1 MCCYRYKVENT
12 MRENI
17 IVSVVIPIY
26 NVSKWIDRGM
36 EIILSQSLKDFEVL
50 LVDDGS
56 TDDSAEKCRAWTE
69 KDDRVRLISKENGG
83 AGSARN
89 VGIDEAK
96 GRYVYFFDIDDIAK
110 PNLLEYCS
118 SKMDELQVDYMMF
131 GFNMIERGYVDSTI
145 VCGHKEQIINS
156 NSELRDAFI
165 DQMLLCVGGNGF
177 PWNKMYRLEFLNKHN
192 LRFENQRIQQDEV
205 FNLLV
210 YRQLERAYIS
220 SEILYDYFIYSSG
233 NTRSRFIPERFDI
246 YVSVREHFEDLFEYW
261 QLKDNRVTQYLN
273 KRFFEGVN
281 QTLRFNM
288 FHPKCDWDDE
298 RRKEE
303 LDRVMVHTYTL
314 NAIDHVTMT
323 FEESQFV
330 SAYKAKSLLRIRFLN
345 WSFDMLRKVRHF
357 FKKHGQ

>member
-1 MCCYRYKVENT
+1 MT
-12 MRENI
+12 ENI
-17 IVSVVIPIY
+17 VVSVIIPIY

-36 EIILSQSLKDFEVL
+36 QIISTQSLKDIEIL

-56 TDDSAEKCRAWTE
+56 TDDSAAKCQVWVK
-69 KDDRVRLISKENGG
+69 KDDRVRLIRKENGG

-89 VGIDEAK
+89 AGMDVAK
-96 GRYVYFFDIDDIAK
+96 GRYIYFFDIDDIAK

-118 SKMDELQVDYMMF
+118 SRMDELHVDYMMF
-131 GFNMIERGYVDSTI
+131 GFNMIEKGYVESTL
-145 VCGHKEQIINS
+145 VCDHKEQIINS

-165 DQMLLCVGGNGF
+165 DQMLLCTGGNGF

-210 YRQLERAYIS
+210 YRHLEKAFIS
-220 SEILYDYFIYSSG
+220 SEVLYDYYIYSAG

-261 QLKDNRVTQYLN
+261 KLKDKRVVQYLN
-273 KRFFEGVN
+273 DRFFNGVN

-288 FHPKCDWDDE
+288 FHPKCDWDDK

-303 LDRVMVHTYTL
+303 LIRVMSHTFTL
-314 NAIDHVTMT
+314 NAIDHVTKD
-323 FEESQFV
+323 FEMSMFIA
-330 SAYKAKSLLRIRFLN
+330 AYKAKSVMRIRILN
-345 WSFDMLRKVRHF
+345 YIFEMLRKVRRM
-357 FKKHGQ
+357 FKK

>member
-1 MCCYRYKVENT
+1 
-12 MRENI
+12 MREDI

-36 EIILSQSLKDFEVL
+36 DVILSQSLKDIEVL

-56 TDDSAEKCRAWTE
+56 TDDSAEKCRAWIE

-89 VGIDEAK
+89 AGIDEAK

-131 GFNMIERGYVDSTI
+131 GFNMIEKGYVESTI
-145 VCGHKEQIINS
+145 VCAHKEQIINS
-156 NSELRDAFI
+156 NSELKDAFVE
-165 DQMLLCVGGNGF
+165 QMLLCAGGNGF
-177 PWNKMYRLEFLNKHN
+177 PWNKMYRLDFLNKYN

-210 YRQLERAYIS
+210 YRQLEKAYIS

-273 KRFFEGVN
+273 KRFFDGVN

-314 NAIDHVTMT
+314 NAIDHVAMN

-330 SAYKAKSLLRIRFLN
+330 SAYKAKSILRIRFLN
-345 WSFDMLRKVRHF
+345 WFFDTLRKMRHF
-357 FKKHGQ
+357 LRNKGN